1 LLETLKHILISWYS
15 WCLLL
20 LDKVNTALSKLKKQE
35 QISCLNVLIVLISAK
50 KQMKSEVKQMEDEFS
65 VKQKNTDPDESAQTV
80 ELQPLILKQTS
91 HNTKGTQ
98 ARPYDFGAETY
109 DVYSNLKN
117 PFMVGILAADTER
130 IQLDPIKTQNLF
142 QQIEKD
148 STYSLEYPLNISAH
162 RKRKLSSTQQLS
174 STGENKTVTV
184 GGDKLKTA
192 SMEYLPPEK
201 LKEDKRKLEVY
212 IQSFFSHFLKRLGEE
227 PGGLPVIINELVPL
241 FVEHQIRIRFYEAF
255 RQIHAM
261 DELITTLE
269 KISSDNE
276 LENFELFC
284 SAIFVFYSSQSNR

>member
-1 LLETLKHILISWYS
+1 MLFRS
-15 WCLLL
+15 
-20 LDKVNTALSKLKKQE
+20 TALSKLKKQE

-130 IQLDPIKTQNLF
+130 IQLDTIKTQNLF

>member
-1 LLETLKHILISWYS
+1 M
-15 WCLLL
+15 LL

-241 FVEHQIRIRFYEAF
+241 FVGHQIRIRFYEAF

>member
-1 LLETLKHILISWYS
+1 M
-15 WCLLL
+15 LL

-130 IQLDPIKTQNLF
+130 IQLDTIKTQNLF

>member
-1 LLETLKHILISWYS
+1 
-15 WCLLL
+15 LLL

-130 IQLDPIKTQNLF
+130 IQLDTIKTQNLF

-241 FVEHQIRIRFYEAF
+241 FVGHQIRIRFYEAF